1 MAKDNEQQTMEE
13 YLLSQLDSM
22 PGTIERNGIRYRLR
36 ISKSGKCSYA
46 VQYKPLD
53 NGTALYELT
62 DSNFKKA
69 IQTMILILKKE
80 GVMT

>member
-1 MAKDNEQQTMEE
+1 MEQEQQTMDG

-22 PGTIERNGIRYRLR
+22 PGTIERNGKRYRLR
-36 ISKSGKCSYA
+36 ISKSGKCYYA
-46 VQYKPLD
+46 IQYKPLD
-53 NGTALYELT
+53 NGTALYEPT

-69 IQTMILILKKE
+69 IQTMILILQKE

>member
-1 MAKDNEQQTMEE
+1 MEQEQQTMEE

-22 PGTIERNGIRYRLR
+22 PGTIERNGKRYRLR
-36 ISKSGKCSYA
+36 ISKSGKSNYA

-62 DSNFKKA
+62 DSNFKKSYPDNDFDIA
-69 IQTMILILKKE
+69 KE

>member
-1 MAKDNEQQTMEE
+1 MAKEQQTMEE

-22 PGTIERNGIRYRLR
+22 PGTIERNGKRYRLR

-69 IQTMILILKKE
+69 IQTMILILQKE